1 MLKSLKLNFT
11 VFNRGYLYTFMKL
24 GFKQILIISRPRF
37 WMYVMGT
44 FLVGMIASGNPFGY
58 ETKTVIILIV
68 LGIFFSLPANLFIYG
83 VNDIFDY
90 ETDRHNDKKSNYEAL
105 LVPEQHKLLWKK
117 IGWFTLPFLP
127 LMFLLN
133 IYCLGAMA
141 IFLFTGYFYSARP
154 IRAKSKPPLDII
166 FSSIIYVSPA
176 VIGYLATGNLN
187 LGWMPIVGGLIWA
200 SAMQTYSAVP
210 DIEADKKAG
219 VKTLATQMGERGA
232 LLFCLFAFLI
242 SAIIGYYYVGFLA
255 LVFGFIYA
263 ILVTLSIIKSNQVF
277 KYYTYFPLINTL
289 SGAVLYFYLF
299 IGLF

>member
-1 MLKSLKLNFT
+1 
-11 VFNRGYLYTFMKL
+11 
-24 GFKQILIISRPRF
+24 
-37 WMYVMGT
+37 
-44 FLVGMIASGNPFGY
+44 
-58 ETKTVIILIV
+58 
-68 LGIFFSLPANLFIYG
+68 
-83 VNDIFDY
+83 
-90 ETDRHNDKKSNYEAL
+90 
-105 LVPEQHKLLWKK
+105 
-117 IGWFTLPFLP
+117 
-127 LMFLLN
+127 
-133 IYCLGAMA
+133 
-141 IFLFTGYFYSARP
+141 
-154 IRAKSKPPLDII
+154 
-166 FSSIIYVSPA
+166 
-176 VIGYLATGNLN
+176 
-187 LGWMPIVGGLIWA
+187 MPIVGGLIWA

-219 VKTLATQMGERGA
+219 VKTLATQLGERGA